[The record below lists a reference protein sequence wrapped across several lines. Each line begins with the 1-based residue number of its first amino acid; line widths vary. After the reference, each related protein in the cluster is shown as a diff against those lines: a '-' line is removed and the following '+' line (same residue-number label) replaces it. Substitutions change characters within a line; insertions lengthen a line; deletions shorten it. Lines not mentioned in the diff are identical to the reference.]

1 MEASKDKYSIKDWLL
16 KKWIFIWVI
25 LFAVAPLISSIP
37 GPCKAFACDNVSI
50 SDVPMEVAIKA
61 APPNIMYLLDDSG
74 SMDWEFM
81 TSETDGL
88 FSGRY
93 YVFKDDDYDPQV
105 DHNYGRGHSLFA
117 DPPLPLHWK
126 SQWSGYNKL
135 YYNPHNVYK
144 PWPGMTDAN
153 TVTPRSNPINASP
166 VFHLSNEFA
175 HVEADDYGSDWQHA
189 SWVDCGN
196 FTANFDYKGDHDV
209 FKVVLGTNG
218 TLTVRTY
225 DAGNCTDTMGRIL
238 DASGNPYRTNDYPNP
253 KHYGWTGNA
262 IYDDDCGS
270 HLYCNPTCHS
280 DDWNFYIQLANV
292 PAGTYYIDVM
302 EYHND
307 GTGNYTMSI
316 DFTGSCSTAPPPPP
330 KPVPVTIYNAHYY
343 VWDDNNTNGNVD
355 AGEIYLVNFEDTD
368 GDGILDARKFYK
380 FIGSGDIV
388 SANELVPI
396 ADQDVPD
403 AIRAHNKDDDGNST
417 GVMSFSEELQ
427 NFANWF
433 SYYRRRQFTAK
444 AAVGFSI
451 DKIGWAQVGFYTINS
466 SSDRQCV
473 LPINVVSDNGTVEN
487 DKDTLLNKL
496 YHVGASGYT
505 PLRRGLKKVGQ
516 YLAKGDGTNGGMCNS
531 PIASADHGGMCQQS
545 FCIAMT
551 DGFWNG
557 YSPSV
562 GNQDGNQGPPYADN
576 YSNTLADVAM
586 KYYKH
591 DIAPNLEN
599 VVPTNACDQADWQHM
614 VTYTVS
620 FGVHGTLPY
629 PWVDND
635 HDGKD
640 DDPCFL
646 NSATPMPQWPNPT
659 SGEQKKIDDLWHAAV
674 NGRGLFFSAANP
686 AELVDAL
693 NSITS
698 NLLARLASGASV
710 AVNGEELNE
719 HSVVYQTIY
728 KPDQWTGNLFA
739 YPIDPATGEVK
750 RDENSVLWNAADK
763 LKDQDWDTGRT
774 IITSDGVNGVA
785 FRYNNLSTNEKA
797 LLNNNPDLVDYIRG
811 KDVTGFRERAG
822 KLGDLVHSAPTLL
835 GDYLYVGGND
845 GMLHAF
851 NKNTGQEQFA
861 YIPSMVYSNLPKL
874 ADPYYSHKFFVDLTP
889 TAVNTGN
896 KAILVG
902 GLGAGGR
909 GYFALDITDP
919 ASITESNAGNVLLW
933 EYHDDNDMGLS
944 YSKAAIVRSNSAAH
958 PWIVVFG
965 NGYNSPNGSAVLFI
979 LDAFTGQLIT
989 KIDTGAA
996 GCNGLSTPAVVD
1008 INGDF
1013 KADYAYAGDL
1023 KGNLWKF
1030 DLTGDSG
1037 WHLSYSK
1044 PLFTAKNQPI
1054 TAKPDV
1060 MKHCSKLGYMVLFG
1074 TGKFLSEEDKTDTS
1088 LQTLYGI
1095 WDYGDNNDP
1104 SEYVGTFNPATGDLT
1119 DSPLSNIEL
1128 VQQQATKVGNVGKL
1142 SDNEMHWST
1151 VPDINGIGSMPD
1163 PGGTNASK
1171 ASVGW
1176 YLNLDSLAPGERLT
1190 NDVMI
1195 RGGKGIFITLAPDNS
1210 PCSGGGKSALY
1221 EVDACSG
1228 GKTRNPAF
1236 LPDNSPPGEHPNVIY
1251 KKFIMYPP
1259 KILELPPGTGGGG
1272 GGNGTTENEE
1282 MKLISTSQGTI
1293 IRQDER
1299 APTRGFS
1306 YWKEW

>member
-1 MEASKDKYSIKDWLL
+1 MQTTIRKFLHKSKQPSRRTVTFLL
-16 KKWIFIWVI
+16 IF
-25 LFAVAPLISSIP
+25 LFACTPFNFLNVLDT
-37 GPCKAFACDNVSI
+37 FACDNVTI
-50 SDVPMEVAIKA
+50 SNVPMEVAIKA

-81 TSETDGL
+81 TSESDGL
-88 FSGRY
+88 FSGLY
-93 YVFKDDDYDPQV
+93 YVFKDSDYDPQV
-105 DHNYGRGHSLFA
+105 DHNYGTGYSINPSLA
-117 DPPLPLHWK
+117 LYWK

-144 PWPGMTDAN
+144 PWPGMTNAN

-175 HVEADDYGSDWQHA
+175 RIGADDYGDDWQHA
-189 SWVDCGN
+189 SWVNCGN
-196 FTANFDYKGDHDV
+196 FTAEFESAGDHDV
-209 FKVVLGTNG
+209 FKIVLDTNG
-218 TLTVRTY
+218 TLTLRTY
-225 DAGNCTDTMGRIL
+225 DAGDCTDTLGRIL
-238 DASGNPYRTNDYPNP
+238 DASGNPYRTSDYPDP
-253 KHYGWTGNA
+253 KQRSWTGNA

-270 HLYCNPTCHS
+270 HSYCNPTCHS
-280 DDWNFYIQLANV
+280 ADWNFYIQLANV

-316 DFTGSCSTAPPPPP
+316 DFTGSCATAPPPPP

-343 VWDDNNTNGNVD
+343 VWDDNNTDGNVD

-368 GDGILDARKFYK
+368 GDGILDARKYYK
-380 FIGSGDIV
+380 FTGSSDV
-388 SANELVPI
+388 VNADELVPV

-403 AIRAHNKDDDGNST
+403 TIRAYNKDDDGNPTS
-417 GVMSFSEELQ
+417 VMSFSEELQ

-451 DKIGWAQVGFYTINS
+451 DRIGWAQVGFYTINS

-473 LPINVVSDNGTVEN
+473 LPINVVSSNGTVQN
-487 DKDTLLNKL
+487 DKDVLLDKL
-496 YHVGASGYT
+496 YHVRASGGT

-531 PIASADHGGMCQQS
+531 PIASADEGGMCQQS

-557 YSPSV
+557 SSPSV

-576 YSNTLADVAM
+576 YYNTLADVAM

-591 DIAPNLEN
+591 DIAPNLDD

-620 FGVHGTLPY
+620 FGVHGTLAY

-635 HDGKD
+635 NDGKD

-646 NSATPMPQWPNPT
+646 NSSTPMPQWPDPHN
-659 SGEQKKIDDLWHAAV
+659 GDQEKIDDLWHAAV

-693 NSITS
+693 DSITS
-698 NLLARLASGASV
+698 NLLARLAAGASV

-719 HSVVYQTIY
+719 ESVVYQTIY

-739 YPIDPATGEVK
+739 YPIDPSTGEVK
-750 RDENSVLWNAADK
+750 RDENSILWSAAEK
-763 LKDQDWDTGRT
+763 LQEQDWDTGRT
-774 IITSDGVNGVA
+774 IITSNGSQGVP
-785 FRYNNLSTNEKA
+785 FRYNSLSNHEKT
-797 LLNNNPDLVDYIRG
+797 LLNNDPSLVEYIRG
-811 KDVTGFRERAG
+811 KDVTGFRTRTQ

-835 GDYLYVGGND
+835 GDYIYVGGND

-851 NKNTGQEQFA
+851 NKNTGYEQFA
-861 YIPSMVYSNLPKL
+861 YIPSMVYPNLPEL
-874 ADPYYSHKFFVDLTP
+874 AQLHYSHKFFVDLTP
-889 TAVNTGN
+889 TAVNTGS
-896 KAILVG
+896 KTILVG

-919 ASITESNAGNVLLW
+919 ATITESNANNVLLW
-933 EYHDDNDMGLS
+933 EYYNDDDIGLS
-944 YSKAAIVRSNSAAH
+944 YSRAAIVRSNSSQH
-958 PWIVVFG
+958 PWVVIFG

-979 LDAFTGQLIT
+979 LDAFTGAVVT
-989 KIDTGAA
+989 KIDTGVT

-1013 KADYAYAGDL
+1013 KADFAYAGDL
-1023 KGNLWKF
+1023 KGNMWKF
-1030 DLTGDSG
+1030 DLTGESG
-1037 WHLSYSK
+1037 WHLSYSH
-1044 PLFTAKNQPI
+1044 PLFTAENQVI

-1060 MKHCSKLGYMVLFG
+1060 MKHCSKEGYMVLFG

-1088 LQTLYGI
+1088 LQTLYGV
-1095 WDYGDNNDP
+1095 WDYGDMNDD
-1104 SEYVGTFNPATGDLT
+1104 SEYVGTFDPSTGTLT
-1119 DSPLSNIEL
+1119 NTPLSNVEM
-1128 VQQQATKVGNVGKL
+1128 VEQNVTKIGDVGKL
-1142 SDNEMHWST
+1142 SNNQMHWFT
-1151 VPDINGIGSMPD
+1151 VADMNGVGSNPD
-1163 PGGTNASK
+1163 PGGINGTK

-1176 YLNLDSLAPGERLT
+1176 YLNLGSLDPGERLT

-1221 EVDACSG
+1221 EIDACSG
-1228 GKTRNPAF
+1228 GKTDNPVF
-1236 LPDNSPPGEHPNVIY
+1236 LPDNSPQGEHPNVIY
-1251 KKFIMYPP
+1251 KDFIMYPP
-1259 KILELPPGTGGGG
+1259 KILALPPDMG
-1272 GGNGTTENEE
+1272 GGNGTDSGPDKE